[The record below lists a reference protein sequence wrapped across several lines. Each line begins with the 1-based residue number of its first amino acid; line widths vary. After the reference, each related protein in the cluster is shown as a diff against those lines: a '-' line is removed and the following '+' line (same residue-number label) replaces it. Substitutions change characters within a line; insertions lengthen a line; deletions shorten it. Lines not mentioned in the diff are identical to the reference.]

1 MGLGAVLVG
10 IINALAW
17 PAAVMF
23 IAIGYKP
30 ELATLLPALLRRGF
44 GIERYRASAK
54 IDAAEQRAA
63 AAVAATEPGKLKE
76 FPDMARTP
84 AIEWIEHE
92 LHAALAKRVD

>member
-44 GIERYRASAK
+44 GIERYAPVRRSMQQSSGPPPPSPRLSR
-54 IDAAEQRAA
+54 ES
-63 AAVAATEPGKLKE
+63 
-76 FPDMARTP
+76 
-84 AIEWIEHE
+84 
-92 LHAALAKRVD
+92 